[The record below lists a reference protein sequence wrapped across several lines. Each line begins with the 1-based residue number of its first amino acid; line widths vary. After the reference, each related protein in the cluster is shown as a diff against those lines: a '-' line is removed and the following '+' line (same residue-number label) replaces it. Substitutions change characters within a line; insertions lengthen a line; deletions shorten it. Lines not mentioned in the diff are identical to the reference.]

1 MEEERVAKRTWT
13 KEEILGEAV
22 KYSIRSEFTSRN
34 RSAYIKPYREGWLD
48 EISGFCTTSKDSR
61 I

>member
-1 MEEERVAKRTWT
+1 MEEERVTKRTWT

-34 RSAYIKPYREGWLD
+34 RSAYMKAL
-48 EISGFCTTSKDSR
+48 S
-61 I
+61 

>member
-1 MEEERVAKRTWT
+1 MKQERVQRVSWT
-13 KEEILGEAV
+13 KEKIQEEA
-22 KYSIRSEFTSRN
+22 KRFSTRSEFAKGN
-34 RSAYIKPYREGWLD
+34 VSAYKKAHREGWLD